1 MPFNLIQPYNVNTA
15 GDYVFDDVQSTSA
28 NVSAKFIANSTQV
41 TINAVPLAANGT
53 TGSAGFVLIS
63 NGSTGSPYWGNA
75 TSVIASSPLTVS
87 NQAITSNLT
96 IASGTNGSLIG
107 PVSLAN
113 GVSILIANNARLVI
127 Q

>member
-41 TINAVPLAANGT
+41 TINAVPLAVNGN
-53 TGSAGFVLIS
+53 TGTSGQVLVS
-63 NGSTGSPYWGNA
+63 NGSTGSPYWANSS
-75 TSVIASSPLTVS
+75 SVIVAGPLTTS
-87 NQAITSNLT
+87 NQQLTSNLVVL
-96 IASGTNGSLIG
+96 SGQNGSLIG

-113 GVSILIANNARLVI
+113 GISISVANNARLVI

>member
-41 TINAVPLAANGT
+41 TINAVPFVANGT
-53 TGSAGFVLIS
+53 SGSNGHILIS
-63 NGSTGSPYWGNA
+63 NGSTGSPYWANA
-75 TSVIASSPLTVS
+75 GSVLVASQLSVS
-87 NQAITSNLT
+87 NQALTSNISLST
-96 IASGTNGSLIG
+96 GTNGTLIG
-107 PVSLAN
+107 PVLIAN
-113 GVSILIANNARLVI
+113 GLSISIANNARLLI

>member
-28 NVSAKFIANSTQV
+28 NVSAKFIANNTQV
-41 TINAVPLAANGT
+41 TINAVPLVVNGN
-53 TGSAGFVLIS
+53 TGTNGQILVS
-63 NGSTGSPYWGNA
+63 NGSTGSPYWANVS
-75 TSVIASSPLTVS
+75 SVVVAGPLTVS
-87 NQAITSNLT
+87 NQAITSNLVVV
-96 IASGTNGSLIG
+96 SGQNGSMIG

-113 GVSILIANNARLVI
+113 GISISIANNARLVI

>member
-28 NVSAKFIANSTQV
+28 NVSAKFIANNTQV
-41 TINAVPLAANGT
+41 TINAVPFVANGT
-53 TGSAGFVLIS
+53 TGTAGFVLIS
-63 NGSTGSPYWGNA
+63 NGSTGSPYWGNVS
-75 TSVIASSPLTVS
+75 SVSADSPLTIS
-87 NQAITSNLT
+87 NQAISSNLT
-96 IASGTNGSLIG
+96 ILAGTNGSLIG

-113 GVSILIANNARLVI
+113 GLSISIANNARLVI

>member
-41 TINAVPLAANGT
+41 TINAVPLAVNGN
-53 TGSAGFVLIS
+53 TGTSGQVLVS
-63 NGSTGSPYWGNA
+63 NGSTGSPYWANSS
-75 TSVIASSPLTVS
+75 SVIVAGPLTTS
-87 NQAITSNLT
+87 NQAITSNLVVV
-96 IASGTNGSLIG
+96 SGQNGSIIG
-107 PVSLAN
+107 PISLAN
-113 GVSILIANNARLVI
+113 GISISIANNARLVI

>member
-1 MPFNLIQPYNVNTA
+1 MAFNLIQPYNVNTA

-41 TINAVPLAANGT
+41 TINAVPLAVNGN
-53 TGSAGFVLIS
+53 TGTIGQILVS
-63 NGSTGSPYWGNA
+63 NGSTGSPYWDDA
-75 TSVIASSPLTVS
+75 ASVVVAGPLTVS
-87 NQAITSNLT
+87 NQEITSNLVLF
-96 IASGTNGSLIG
+96 SGTNGSLIG

-113 GVSILIANNARLVI
+113 GLSISIANNARLVI